1 MDHFAVTDMRT
12 RSIAASQTLLAALL
26 VAGGLFAGL
35 AGCEPKTS
43 DRDIVWVEPAE
54 ALTEGAKPRGLFGSG
69 GTRVI
74 WLDPRLPAEYEKEH
88 IEGAINMPFATISDE
103 AADRL
108 AGSSAFIVYGNDYAD
123 PIAASASKRL
133 MEMGYKRVFTLR
145 GGLRAWKRDGQPVV
159 SGSTPDG
166 AKK

>member
-1 MDHFAVTDMRT
+1 MGSDGKPSYQARNPEQLDQLR
-12 RSIAASQTLLAALL
+12 LAARSA
-26 VAGGLFAGL
+26 VGFN
-35 AGCEPKTS
+35 E
-43 DRDIVWVEPAE
+43 R
-54 ALTEGAKPRGLFGSG
+54 RGDTLE
-69 GTRVI
+69 
-74 WLDPRLPAEYEKEH
+74 L
-88 IEGAINMPFATISDE
+88 INMPFATISDE

-108 AGSSAFIVYGNDYAD
+108 AGYSAFIVYGTDYAD

-145 GGLRAWKRDGQPVV
+145 GGLRAWKRDGQPIV

>member
-1 MDHFAVTDMRT
+1 MPFRT
-12 RSIAASQTLLAALL
+12 IAASRTLIASLLLAGSLL
-26 VAGGLFAGL
+26 PGLV
-35 AGCEPKTS
+35 GCEAKTS

-54 ALTEGAKPRGLFGSG
+54 ALTEGSKQRGLFGSG
-69 GTRVI
+69 GTKVV

-103 AADRL
+103 AATRL
-108 AGSSAFIVYGNDYAD
+108 SGYDAFIVYGTDYAD

-133 MEMGYKRVFTLR
+133 MEMRFKRVFTLR

-159 SGSTPDG
+159 SGGAPDG
-166 AKK
+166 TKQ

>member
-1 MDHFAVTDMRT
+1 MRT
-12 RSIAASQTLLAALL
+12 RSIAASRTLLAALL
-26 VAGGLFAGL
+26 VAGGLFACL

-166 AKK
+166 TKQ

>member
-1 MDHFAVTDMRT
+1 MNLRP
-12 RSIAASQTLLAALL
+12 IAASRTLLASILL
-26 VAGGLFAGL
+26 AAGLLGGL
-35 AGCEPKTS
+35 AGCEAKTS

-54 ALTEGAKPRGLFGSG
+54 ALTEGAKPRGLFGSA
-69 GTRVI
+69 GTKVI
-74 WLDPRLPAEYEKEH
+74 WLDPRLPPEYDKEH

-108 AGSSAFIVYGNDYAD
+108 AGYSAFIVYGTDYAD

-145 GGLRAWKRDGQPVV
+145 GGLRAWKRDGQPIV